1 MPPGLVGTDDVF
13 LKQNCLGIG
22 RRDPLVTT
30 SGTGQRKRTGTRVAW
45 RPIPRPG
52 CTAATPSVYERKPET
67 IRLITRRTKMEI
79 LLKFQ
84 CQSCDKEFT
93 VLNEQVETDMLS
105 CPHCQESV
113 DVGDEEPEV
122 EYED

>member
-1 MPPGLVGTDDVF
+1 MD
-13 LKQNCLGIG
+13 
-22 RRDPLVTT
+22 
-30 SGTGQRKRTGTRVAW
+30 
-45 RPIPRPG
+45 
-52 CTAATPSVYERKPET
+52 
-67 IRLITRRTKMEI
+67 I

-105 CPHCQESV
+105 FPHCQESV

>member
-1 MPPGLVGTDDVF
+1 
-13 LKQNCLGIG
+13 
-22 RRDPLVTT
+22 
-30 SGTGQRKRTGTRVAW
+30 
-45 RPIPRPG
+45 
-52 CTAATPSVYERKPET
+52 VYERKPET
-67 IRLITRRTKMEI
+67 TRLITRRTKMEI

-93 VLNEQVETDMLS
+93 VLDQQIETDMLS

>member
-1 MPPGLVGTDDVF
+1 
-13 LKQNCLGIG
+13 
-22 RRDPLVTT
+22 
-30 SGTGQRKRTGTRVAW
+30 
-45 RPIPRPG
+45 
-52 CTAATPSVYERKPET
+52 
-67 IRLITRRTKMEI
+67 MEI

-93 VLNEQVETDMLS
+93 VLNEQVETDMIS

-122 EYED
+122 EYEDYAGGGPTRPVPGDRRCR

>member
-1 MPPGLVGTDDVF
+1 
-13 LKQNCLGIG
+13 
-22 RRDPLVTT
+22 
-30 SGTGQRKRTGTRVAW
+30 
-45 RPIPRPG
+45 
-52 CTAATPSVYERKPET
+52 
-67 IRLITRRTKMEI
+67 MEI

-113 DVGDEEPEV
+113 DVGDGNRRWNMKTDAGGGPTTPPTGG
-122 EYED
+122 